1 MLQQRLT
8 RSLFTLS
15 RQSPAL
21 GAVHTVPAP
30 YLAAY
35 KAIPATTQ
43 RIAARRW
50 YSSEK
55 AESDK
60 KQEEILKNEGKGT
73 QDTAKEGAEQQAKEQ
88 NPLQKELEAL
98 QKDNVEVTDKLKRQI
113 AEYRNLQEQTKREV
127 KAAKDFALQRFA
139 KDLLDSVDNLDR
151 ALQNVPKEKL
161 TDANPDLVN
170 LHSGLKMTDEIL
182 VNTLKKHGMERIDP
196 SVEGE
201 AFNPNLHEAT
211 FQAPQPDKKDGTVF
225 YTQQKGFLYNGRVL
239 RAAKVGVVKNS

>member
-1 MLQQRLT
+1 MLQQRLA
-8 RSLFTLS
+8 RSLCTLS
-15 RQSPAL
+15 RQSSAPA
-21 GAVHTVPAP
+21 AAHTVPAP
-30 YLAAY
+30 FLAAY
-35 KAIPATTQ
+35 RATPAATQ
-43 RIAARRW
+43 RLTARRW

-55 AESDK
+55 AESDQ

-98 QKDNVEVTDKLKRQI
+98 QKENVDVTDRLKRQI

-161 TDANPDLVN
+161 TDENPDL
-170 LHSGLKMTDEIL
+170 
-182 VNTLKKHGMERIDP
+182 RIDP
-196 SVEGE
+196 SAEGE

>member
-1 MLQQRLT
+1 MLQQRIT
-8 RSLFTLS
+8 RSLQTLS
-15 RQSPAL
+15 RQPQTLRAARTTSTSPFSAYR
-21 GAVHTVPAP
+21 PASQN
-30 YLAAY
+30 L
-35 KAIPATTQ
+35 
-43 RIAARRW
+43 AARRW
-50 YSSEK
+50 YSSAKE
-55 AESDK
+55 ESDK
-60 KQEEILKNEGKGT
+60 KQEDILKNEGKGT
-73 QDTAKEGAEQQAKEQ
+73 QDTAKEGAAKEAE
-88 NPLQKELEAL
+88 NPLQKEVEALKKESLEA
-98 QKDNVEVTDKLKRQI
+98 TDKLKRQI

-196 SVEGE
+196 SAEGE

-225 YTQQKGFLYNGRVL
+225 FTQQKGFLYNGRVL
-239 RAAKVGVVKNS
+239 RAAKVGVVRNS

>member
-8 RSLFTLS
+8 RSLCTLS
-15 RQSPAL
+15 RKSSAI
-21 GAVHTVPAP
+21 GAAYSAPAP
-30 YLAAY
+30 LLAAY
-35 KAIPATTQ
+35 RVTPATTQ
-43 RIAARRW
+43 RLASRRW

-55 AESDK
+55 AESDQ

-73 QDTAKEGAEQQAKEQ
+73 QDTAKEGAEQHAKEQ
-88 NPLQKELEAL
+88 NQLQKELEAL
-98 QKDNVEVTDKLKRQI
+98 QKENDRLKRQI

-161 TDANPDLVN
+161 TDENPDLVN

-211 FQAPQPDKKDGTVF
+211 FHAPQPDKKDGTVF
-225 YTQQKGFLYNGRVL
+225 FTQQKGFLYNGRVL